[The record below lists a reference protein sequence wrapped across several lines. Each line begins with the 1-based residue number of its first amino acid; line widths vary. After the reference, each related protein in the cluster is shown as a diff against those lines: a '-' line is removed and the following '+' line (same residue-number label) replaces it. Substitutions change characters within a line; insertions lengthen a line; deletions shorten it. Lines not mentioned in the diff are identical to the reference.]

1 MKKKSSWIITL
12 TLICSLNFSCN
23 TDEEVIINPDTT
35 VLDSYKKQC
44 QKIAQ
49 NNTNPYDTIGKI
61 QNYILDI
68 YLSANHSHSTIEE
81 INEEIQTIVNT
92 YGNSFI
98 GSSVQ
103 QSLTVGNQIINPFNT
118 TESSLSTI
126 IANSQLT
133 NQAKVSLS
141 GFITSLFLLVEEE
154 YKDIHDFVVSY
165 ELSVINNSEFNDE
178 DKRIILT
185 TSSLSRYSFYY
196 EKKRKDKDWE
206 TSVGNIMAGLSGA
219 LENSLTAVN
228 SALVTGIYHNT
239 IVTD

>member
-1 MKKKSSWIITL
+1 
-12 TLICSLNFSCN
+12 
-23 TDEEVIINPDTT
+23 
-35 VLDSYKKQC
+35 
-44 QKIAQ
+44 
-49 NNTNPYDTIGKI
+49 
-61 QNYILDI
+61 
-68 YLSANHSHSTIEE
+68 
-81 INEEIQTIVNT
+81 
-92 YGNSFI
+92 
-98 GSSVQ
+98 
-103 QSLTVGNQIINPFNT
+103 
-118 TESSLSTI
+118 
-126 IANSQLT
+126 
-133 NQAKVSLS
+133 VSLS

-154 YKDIHDFVVSY
+154 YEDIHDFVVSY